1 MKNSA
6 GELDVQERILKDW
19 KKPRRILERRLPLQ
33 GLLNSRSALKKY
45 KWKM

>member
-19 KKPRRILERRLPLQ
+19 KKSRRILNVDYLCKEC
-33 GLLNSRSALKKY
+33 
-45 KWKM
+45 